1 MTDKKVTGRTIVVDD
16 EVYLITC
23 DKALPRHYTVAAT
36 FLVAML
42 LPQLLRAAGPEL
54 PALLYAAFIGLATL
68 GLAWLFDDR
77 DRYRLRH
84 VMNLEMPEASSE
96 SEET

>member
-23 DKALPRHYTVAAT
+23 DKTLPKHYTTAAT
-36 FLVAML
+36 FMLAML
-42 LPQLLRAAGPEL
+42 IPQMFRAGKDL
-54 PALLYAAFIGLATL
+54 DTLIYTAFIGLATL

-84 VMNLEMPEASSE
+84 VMNLSMPKASSDP
-96 SEET
+96 EET